1 MNENEKEKLIK
12 HYSYY
17 YSDSE
22 DFVEEYL
29 EHYIEMDQIL
39 KTIFKNIKEMK
50 KDYKI
55 SLGEKSISLEN
66 KRTKKSYSIN
76 IEF

>member
-1 MNENEKEKLIK
+1 MNKEKLIK

-22 DFVEEYL
+22 DFVKEYL
-29 EHYIEMDQIL
+29 ENYKEMDIIL
-39 KTIFKNIKEMK
+39 KQIFENIKAMK

-55 SLGEKSISLEN
+55 ILSENGIHFEN
-66 KRTKKSYSIN
+66 KKTKESYSLR